1 MSAWRQA
8 LSAWRT
14 TWDRLSLYLPIVLMG
29 LLALG
34 TYWLVRST
42 PDFSPPSIP
51 QAPRNE
57 PDFTMKNFSVKAF
70 DAAGRLKSEVS
81 GAESRHYP
89 DNGRI
94 EITSVRI
101 RSHRADG
108 QPTTATANTAI
119 TNADGNQV
127 QLVGNALVVRDAG
140 QDPRANPRLGFA
152 GERLHADLEK
162 ETVRADSP
170 VQLTRGTD
178 TFTADSLAL
187 DNVGQVLEL
196 RGRVRGTIGPGAAA
210 ASPPAPPRAD
220 AQ

>member
-1 MSAWRQA
+1 MNAWRQA
-8 LSAWRT
+8 LLAWRAS
-14 TWDRLSLYLPIVLMG
+14 WDRLSLYLPIVLMG

-34 TYWLVRST
+34 TYWLARST

-51 QAPRNE
+51 QAPKNE

-70 DAAGRLKSEVS
+70 DAAGQLKSEVS

-94 EITSVRI
+94 EITTVRI
-101 RSHRADG
+101 RSHRAGG
-108 QPTTATANTAI
+108 QPTTATANTAV

-140 QDPRANPRLGFA
+140 PDARANPRLGFA
-152 GERLHADLEK
+152 GEQLHADLDK

-170 VQLTRGTD
+170 VRLTRGAD

-196 RGRVRGTIGPGAAA
+196 RGRVRGSIGPGP
-210 ASPPAPPRAD
+210 ASPAPQTPANAR
-220 AQ
+220 